1 MQKNNSANN
10 EYTTKY
16 LNENKGEIFH
26 ISLPQF
32 VGAGR
37 GSVEVGFQ
45 MTSFEL
51 TNREGAVVN
60 VTFLMD
66 PDMFFEIQIR
76 FSKRL

>member
-1 MQKNNSANN
+1 
-10 EYTTKY
+10 
-16 LNENKGEIFH
+16 
-26 ISLPQF
+26 
-32 VGAGR
+32 
-37 GSVEVGFQ
+37 